1 MKFSKL
7 FSQNKTSTKTEMN
20 ANTTRSES
28 SRPSSQITKASPHQP
43 LYDSTPDTAGFD
55 ELGPP
60 PDSAPGGMPSAGEL
74 QRRRRGPQDL
84 GRFTAHSAPNP
95 GKFSI
100 RNDSFSSEASTPG
113 GSLSVFH
120 GTTLEGAKRI
130 SKNGFQIREKT
141 GGFKEA
147 TNVKL
152 EYPDQNHFFSTN
164 TWLANEIARHQ
175 GGDEGVVL
183 KVKLPP
189 EYRQTLVDDP
199 AYHPSARAV
208 MSRYDTPASF
218 ITDAYQVKPESD

>member
-95 GKFSI
+95 AIALALKPVLL
-100 RNDSFSSEASTPG
+100 EAHYPYSTAQ
-113 GSLSVFH
+113 L
-120 GTTLEGAKRI
+120 
-130 SKNGFQIREKT
+130 
-141 GGFKEA
+141 
-147 TNVKL
+147 
-152 EYPDQNHFFSTN
+152 
-164 TWLANEIARHQ
+164 
-175 GGDEGVVL
+175 
-183 KVKLPP
+183 
-189 EYRQTLVDDP
+189 
-199 AYHPSARAV
+199 
-208 MSRYDTPASF
+208 
-218 ITDAYQVKPESD
+218 